1 MQHACHMPINQFRV
15 GALLIKMAKTSTDLC
30 IRWSSILLKSSIF
43 WNFACWYFKLWCKCS
58 FKADLENWK
67 KKYLHTANYISTSI
81 GQSSQKSMYVKLFF
95 SYPIK
100 SIYLYS
106 DVKQ

>member
-1 MQHACHMPINQFRV
+1 MIFHSFEIFNFFEILHADIVSYDVSAVLRM
-15 GALLIKMAKTSTDLC
+15 
-30 IRWSSILLKSSIF
+30 IR
-43 WNFACWYFKLWCKCS
+43 KL
-58 FKADLENWK
+58 K
-67 KKYLHTANYISTSI
+67 KKNYLHTANHISTSI